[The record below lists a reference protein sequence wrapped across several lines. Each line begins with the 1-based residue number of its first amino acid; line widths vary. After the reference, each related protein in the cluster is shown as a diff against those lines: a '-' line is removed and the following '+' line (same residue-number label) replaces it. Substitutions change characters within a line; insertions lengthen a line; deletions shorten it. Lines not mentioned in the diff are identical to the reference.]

1 MGADGWSISKLGIN
15 LPLKPAQVRTGTR
28 VLVADDHD
36 VILLGLRRLLETSPG
51 CEVVAVATTGREA
64 VNKAR
69 ETRPDVAVIDINMPV
84 LNGVEATREIRT
96 TVPGTEV
103 LILTA
108 YESEQLAHAILRAG
122 ARGYILKS
130 DAVRDLILAVE
141 SLSRGRPF
149 FSTSLAQAVLNG
161 FLATQAQYSDDGYG
175 VGLSGRER
183 QILQLL
189 AEGYSNKEIASRQEI
204 TVKTAE
210 THRANIMRK
219 LKLRSISDVVRFA
232 VRNQII
238 QA

>member
-1 MGADGWSISKLGIN
+1 MGDIGRSVLLEASDNVSVSPSKS
-15 LPLKPAQVRTGTR
+15 KVR

-36 VILLGLRRLLETSPG
+36 VIVSGICKLLETSEG

-64 VNKAR
+64 ATKAI

-84 LNGVEATREIRT
+84 LNGVEATREIRS

-108 YESEQLAHAILRAG
+108 HESEQLANAILQAG

-130 DAVRDLILAVE
+130 DAARDLVTAVE
-141 SLSRGRPF
+141 SLAAGRPF
-149 FSTSLAQAVLNG
+149 FSSVLAQTIL
-161 FLATQAQYSDDGYG
+161 DGYLQAHRPEEAEDPLL
-175 VGLSGRER
+175 GLTQCER

-189 AEGYSNKEIASRQEI
+189 AEGNSNKEVATKQGIEVR
-204 TVKTAE
+204 TAE

-219 LKLRSISDVVRFA
+219 LKLRSIADIVRFA
-232 VRNQII
+232 VRNHII

>member
-1 MGADGWSISKLGIN
+1 MGE
-15 LPLKPAQVRTGTR
+15 PVRSFPIANSNEMAPRRPKGKVK

-36 VILLGLRRLLETSPG
+36 VIVSGICKLLAATPN

-64 VNKAR
+64 ANKAQ
-69 ETRPDVAVIDINMPV
+69 ETRPHVAVLDINMPV
-84 LNGVEATREIRT
+84 LNGVEATREIRSAL
-96 TVPGTEV
+96 PGTEV

-122 ARGYILKS
+122 ARGYILKT
-130 DAVRDLILAVE
+130 DAARDLVLAVE
-141 SLSRGRPF
+141 SLASGRPF
-149 FSTSLAQAVLNG
+149 FSSALAQTILDAYLRVNTPEEG
-161 FLATQAQYSDDGYG
+161 QDQALL
-175 VGLSGRER
+175 GLTDSER

-189 AEGYSNKEIASRQEI
+189 AEGYSNKEVATQQGIEVR
-204 TVKTAE
+204 TAE

-219 LKLRSISDVVRFA
+219 LKLRSIADVVHFA

>member
-1 MGADGWSISKLGIN
+1 MVEAGHPFTEKDNPTK
-15 LPLKPAQVRTGTR
+15 KRTR
-28 VLVADDHD
+28 VLVADDHQII
-36 VILLGLRRLLETSPG
+36 VQGLCRLLEESQT
-51 CEVVAVATTGREA
+51 CVVVAHARNGKEA
-64 VNKAR
+64 AAKAL
-69 ETRPDVAVIDINMPV
+69 ETHPEVAVLDINMPV
-84 LNGVEATREIRT
+84 LNGVEATREIRRT
-96 TVPGTEV
+96 LPATEV

-130 DAVRDLILAVE
+130 DAARDLVLAVE
-141 SLSRGRPF
+141 SLARGRPF
-149 FSTSLAQAVLNG
+149 FSTVLAQ
-161 FLATQAQYSDDGYG
+161 TI
-175 VGLSGRER
+175 LSGYLEAQGEDVEDEYGLTGCER

-189 AEGYSNKEIASRQEI
+189 AEGYSNKEIASRQGI
-204 TVKTAE
+204 SVRTGE

>member
-1 MGADGWSISKLGIN
+1 MGVI
-15 LPLKPAQVRTGTR
+15 AQPVTSPPGRDVFPGTVKGKVR

-36 VILLGLRRLLETSPG
+36 VIVVGLRRLLDSSPN
-51 CEVVAVATTGREA
+51 CQVVAVAATGREA
-64 VNKAR
+64 VTKAR
-69 ETRPDVAVIDINMPV
+69 ETRPHVAIVDINMPI
-84 LNGVEATREIRT
+84 LNGVEATREIRAEL
-96 TVPGTEV
+96 PGTEV

-108 YESEQLAHAILRAG
+108 YESEYLANAILRAG

-130 DAVRDLILAVE
+130 DATRDLVTAVE
-141 SLSRGRPF
+141 SLACGRPF
-149 FSTSLAQAVLNG
+149 FSTCLAQTILKG
-161 FLATQAQYSDDGYG
+161 YLQARSAAEGDAA
-175 VGLSGRER
+175 GLGLTVYER

-189 AEGYSNKEIASRQEI
+189 AEGYSNKEVASQQGI
-204 TVKTAE
+204 TVRTAE

>member
-1 MGADGWSISKLGIN
+1 MAAICQSASVSGANGLVPEPAKSKI
-15 LPLKPAQVRTGTR
+15 R

-36 VILLGLRRLLETSPG
+36 VILLGLRRLLETSRN
-51 CEVVAVATTGREA
+51 CEVVAAAATGREA
-64 VNKAR
+64 ANRAL
-69 ETRPDVAVIDINMPV
+69 ETRPQVAILDINMPV
-84 LNGVEATREIRT
+84 LNGVEATREIRSAL
-96 TVPGTEV
+96 PGTEV

-108 YESEQLAHAILRAG
+108 YESEQLAHAILCAG

-130 DAVRDLILAVE
+130 DAARDLVTAVE
-141 SLSRGRPF
+141 SLACGRPF
-149 FSTSLAQAVLNG
+149 FSTTLAQSILKG
-161 FLATQAQYSDDGYG
+161 YLQSRRGEGGDDQFNLGLTGY
-175 VGLSGRER
+175 ER

-189 AEGYSNKEIASRQEI
+189 AEGYSNKEVASQQGI
-204 TVKTAE
+204 TVRTAE